1 MFECDFYEMRF
12 ENLPVSKHEL
22 GLACGLL
29 NSVLE
34 NFFPVIVNEFQYIPF
49 LENLLCALVKP
60 EEHLLDSIASFGKL
74 GQYLLIYMI

>member
-22 GLACGLL
+22 GLACSLL
-29 NSVLE
+29 TSVLVT
-34 NFFPVIVNEFQYIPF
+34 FFPVIVNEFQYIPF

-60 EEHLLDSIASFGKL
+60 EEHLLDSTASFGEL
-74 GQYLLIYMI
+74 GQDLLI